1 MTTDTGPSVSFTSQ
15 PQIKSDRC
23 EAYQFTYNGI
33 IFKTMPI
40 PCNNSYCC
48 GTCDNRFCCDD
59 ESAKL
64 TQSVCID
71 YERCE
76 TYTDANFSYV
86 QAQVCV
92 SRYCCGT
99 CYNRYC
105 CSELSLRLT
114 HQDKCVPLTTS
125 TKIPIIPTEPVTPQ
139 ETDENYKVLIYSL
152 RYLMITI

>member
-1 MTTDTGPSVSFTSQ
+1 MGPSVSFTSQ

-48 GTCDNRFCCDD
+48 GTCDKRFCCDD

-86 QAQVCV
+86 HSCEGSRRDDSIHV
-92 SRYCCGT
+92 SGK
-99 CYNRYC
+99 
-105 CSELSLRLT
+105 LSL
-114 HQDKCVPLTTS
+114 
-125 TKIPIIPTEPVTPQ
+125 E
-139 ETDENYKVLIYSL
+139 YLITFIEL
-152 RYLMITI
+152 